1 MTKRLDITARQI
13 TAICE
18 GAQKAGFIP
27 EIKIGDAFIR
37 LVPAAQSTTDTV
49 EPIDISYSALQDNQL
64 PDLGPTPRH
73 QKRSQQSNDIHD
85 PLRQFYK
92 RIGYNPKTMN
102 HAKLVELQNKA
113 EEEWKSSIPS
123 RPIGK
128 REVDALEDLSKHG
141 FGVFVDWRD
150 VKGCG
155 PETEDRLVARGFI
168 KTRNSRKFPDR
179 ISRYAITKAGMDAWR
194 KIEQE
199 RGIS

>member
-13 TAICE
+13 AAICE
-18 GAQKAGFIP
+18 GAKKSGFIP
-27 EIKIGDAFIR
+27 EIKIGNVFIR
-37 LVPAAQSTTDTV
+37 LVPASQSTTELTA
-49 EPIDISYSALQDNQL
+49 PMDISYSIPQDNQL
-64 PDLGPTPRH
+64 ADLGPTPRH
-73 QKRSQQSNDIHD
+73 QKRSQQSNDIPD
-85 PLRQFYK
+85 PLHQFYK
-92 RIGYNPKTMN
+92 RIGFNPKTMN

-113 EEEWKSSIPS
+113 DEEWKASLPS

-128 REVDALEDLSKHG
+128 REIDALEDLSNHG
-141 FGVFVDWRD
+141 VGVFVDWRE

-179 ISRYAITKAGMDAWR
+179 IASYAITKAGMDAWK

-199 RGIS
+199 RGIY

>member
-1 MTKRLDITARQI
+1 MPRRLDITARQV

-18 GAQKAGFIP
+18 GAKKAGCIP
-27 EIKIGDAFIR
+27 EIKIGNAFIR

-64 PDLGPTPRH
+64 PDLGSTPRH
-73 QKRSQQSNDIHD
+73 QKRSQQSNDIPD
-85 PLRQFYK
+85 PFRQFYK

-113 EEEWKSSIPS
+113 DEEWKASIPN

-128 REVDALEDLSKHG
+128 READALEDLSKHG
-141 FGVFVDWRD
+141 VGVFVDWREI
-150 VKGCG
+150 KGCG
-155 PETEDRLVARGFI
+155 PDTEERLVARGFI
-168 KTRNSRKFPDR
+168 QTRNSRKFPDR
-179 ISRYAITKAGMDAWR
+179 IASYSITKAGMDAWK